1 MLASTCLIHQS
12 GRIAARLHQK
22 LQSSGS
28 TDFKSFDWTKYA
40 FENDGSQIN
49 YKQIKKFKR

>member
-22 LQSSGS
+22 LQISGS
-28 TDFKSFDWTKYA
+28 TDFRSFDWTKYA